1 MGLFTKKIGTV
12 FLKETSDVKE
22 YIEKMERL
30 KEDASDEIRKKIE
43 KQISYARYGEAGE
56 KNIAFQLKS
65 SGIDMY
71 VLHDIFFTIDGIPAQ
86 IDYLVITR
94 KHIYVIECKNLY
106 GNIEIDN
113 KGTFI
118 RNFQI
123 NGKWVREG
131 MESPITQN
139 ERHLLVLKELR
150 RKSEGN
156 SLLKKLFESDYSNC
170 YKSIVVLANPKT
182 ILNDRYAKKEIKEKV
197 IRADQLIAYIKS
209 TDEAEKNYKMSES
222 TMYDLA
228 RFYLNN
234 DQPKM
239 TDYTSKYA
247 EMVQK
252 IEGERKSHET
262 CKDNAAQETA
272 QETPSEPVP
281 ETVPKTYPQDQ
292 TGKTPTP
299 EQDKDGLIK
308 RLKAFRLAQSRSE
321 NKKPYMIFND
331 AQMMDLIQKNPK
343 NKEELQQV
351 SGFGPV
357 KAEKYGDAI
366 IEILNQN

>member
-94 KHIYVIECKNLY
+94 KHIYAIECKNLY

-222 TMYDLA
+222 AMYDLA

-234 DQPKM
+234 DQPKT

-252 IEGERKSHET
+252 IEDERKSHET

-292 TGKTPTP
+292 TSGTPTP

-351 SGFGPV
+351 
-357 KAEKYGDAI
+357 
-366 IEILNQN
+366 

>member
-1 MGLFTKKIGTV
+1 MGLFTKKIGTI
-12 FLKETSDVKE
+12 FLKEASDVKE
-22 YIEKMERL
+22 YIEKMEKL
-30 KEDASDEIRKKIE
+30 KEDASEEIRKKIE
-43 KQISYARYGEAGE
+43 KQISYAKYGEAGE
-56 KNIAFQLKS
+56 NNIAFQLKS

-71 VLHDIFFTIDGIPAQ
+71 VLHDIFLTIDDIPAQ

-113 KGTFI
+113 KGAFI

-131 MESPITQN
+131 MESPVTQN

-150 RKSEGN
+150 RRSEGT
-156 SLLKKLFESDYSNC
+156 SLLKKLFESDYSSC
-170 YKSIVVLANPKT
+170 YKSIIVLANPKT

-209 TDEAEKNYKMSES
+209 TDEAEQNYKMSES
-222 TMYDLA
+222 AMYDLA
-228 RFYLNN
+228 YFYLNN
-234 DQPKM
+234 DQPKT
-239 TDYTSKYA
+239 TDYTLKYA
-247 EMVQK
+247 EMIQK
-252 IEGERKSHET
+252 IEEDRKNRET
-262 CKDNAAQETA
+262 YKDNTA
-272 QETPSEPVP
+272 QEAAP
-281 ETVPKTYPQDQ
+281 ETTPQAQ
-292 TGKTPTP
+292 TAGNPP
-299 EQDKDGLIK
+299 QEHDEDALIK
-308 RLKAFRLAQSRSE
+308 HLKAFRLAQSRSE

-343 NKEELQQV
+343 TKEELQQV

-366 IEILNQN
+366 LEILNQN

>member
-12 FLKETSDVKE
+12 FLKENSDVKE

-71 VLHDIFFTIDGIPAQ
+71 VLHDIFLTIDDIPAQ

-156 SLLKKLFESDYSNC
+156 SLLKKLFHFNRS
-170 YKSIVVLANPKT
+170 
-182 ILNDRYAKKEIKEKV
+182 
-197 IRADQLIAYIKS
+197 
-209 TDEAEKNYKMSES
+209 
-222 TMYDLA
+222 
-228 RFYLNN
+228 YL
-234 DQPKM
+234 
-239 TDYTSKYA
+239 TW
-247 EMVQK
+247 
-252 IEGERKSHET
+252 I
-262 CKDNAAQETA
+262 
-272 QETPSEPVP
+272 
-281 ETVPKTYPQDQ
+281 
-292 TGKTPTP
+292 
-299 EQDKDGLIK
+299 
-308 RLKAFRLAQSRSE
+308 
-321 NKKPYMIFND
+321 
-331 AQMMDLIQKNPK
+331 
-343 NKEELQQV
+343 
-351 SGFGPV
+351 
-357 KAEKYGDAI
+357 
-366 IEILNQN
+366 

>member
-12 FLKETSDVKE
+12 FLKETSDAKE
-22 YIEKMERL
+22 YIEKMENL
-30 KEDASDEIRKKIE
+30 KESASEGIRKKIE
-43 KQISYARYGEAGE
+43 RQISYAKIGEAGE
-56 KNIAFQLKS
+56 NNIAFQLKS

-71 VLHDIFFTIDGIPAQ
+71 VLHDIFLTIDDIPAQ

-118 RNFQI
+118 RHFQM
-123 NGKWVREG
+123 NGKWVNEG
-131 MESPITQN
+131 MDSPITQN

-150 RKSEGN
+150 KRNKGS
-156 SLLKKLFESDYSNC
+156 SLLKKLFETDYDKC

-182 ILNDRYAKKEIKEKV
+182 ILNDRYAKKEVKEKV
-197 IRADQLIAYIKS
+197 IRADQLIAYIKN
-209 TDEAEKNYKMSES
+209 TDGAEQNYKMSES
-222 TMYDLA
+222 AMYDLA
-228 RFYLNN
+228 CFYLNN
-234 DQPKM
+234 NQPKT
-239 TDYTSKYA
+239 TDYSLKYA

-252 IEGERKSHET
+252 VEEEKTYHEAS
-262 CKDNAAQETA
+262 KAKPARETA
-272 QETPSEPVP
+272 P
-281 ETVPKTYPQDQ
+281 ETHLQDQ
-292 TGKTPTP
+292 TAEKSAP
-299 EQDKDGLIK
+299 EHDMDDLIK

-366 IEILNQN
+366 IDILNQI

>member
-22 YIEKMERL
+22 YIEKMENL
-30 KEDASDEIRKKIE
+30 KECASDEIKKKIE
-43 KQISYARYGEAGE
+43 KQISYAKAGEAGE
-56 KNIAFQLKS
+56 NNIAFQLKS

-71 VLHDIFFTIDGIPAQ
+71 VLHDIFLTIDDIPAQ

-118 RNFQI
+118 RHFQM
-123 NGKWVREG
+123 NGKWINEG
-131 MESPITQN
+131 MDSPITQN

-150 RKSEGN
+150 KRNKGS
-156 SLLKKLFESDYSNC
+156 SLLKKLFETDYDKC

-182 ILNDRYAKKEIKEKV
+182 ILNDRYAKKEVKEKV
-197 IRADQLIAYIKS
+197 IRADQLIAYIKN
-209 TDEAEKNYKMSES
+209 TDGAEQNYKMSES
-222 TMYDLA
+222 AMYDLA
-228 RFYLNN
+228 CFYLNN
-234 DQPKM
+234 NQPKT
-239 TDYTSKYA
+239 TDYSLKYA

-252 IEGERKSHET
+252 VEEEKKYHEAS
-262 CKDNAAQETA
+262 KDNPERETA
-272 QETPSEPVP
+272 P
-281 ETVPKTYPQDQ
+281 ETTPQDQ
-292 TGKTPTP
+292 TGEKLAP
-299 EQDKDGLIK
+299 EHDMDDLIK
-308 RLKAFRLAQSRSE
+308 RLKAFRLTQSRSE

-331 AQMMDLIQKNPK
+331 AQMMDLIQKNPQS
-343 NKEELQQV
+343 KEALQQV